1 MANALEMKDICIG
14 FSGVQV
20 LKNVSLTVREGTVHG
35 LVGENGAGKSTLIKI
50 LSGAYRSD
58 SGTIRVFDEQLDP
71 KTITP
76 QKMIAKRGRC
86 DLSGIYADRKYDCGR
101 EYFPGEPAA
110 K

>member
-76 QKMIAKRGRC
+76 QKMIAKGV
-86 DLSGIYADRKYDCGR
+86 AVCGETGYLR
-101 EYFPGEPAA
+101 NAG
-110 K
+110 

>member
-58 SGTIRVFDEQLDP
+58 SGTIRVL
-71 KTITP
+71 TSSLI
-76 QKMIAKRGRC
+76 RRR
-86 DLSGIYADRKYDCGR
+86 SRR
-101 EYFPGEPAA
+101 RR
-110 K
+110 